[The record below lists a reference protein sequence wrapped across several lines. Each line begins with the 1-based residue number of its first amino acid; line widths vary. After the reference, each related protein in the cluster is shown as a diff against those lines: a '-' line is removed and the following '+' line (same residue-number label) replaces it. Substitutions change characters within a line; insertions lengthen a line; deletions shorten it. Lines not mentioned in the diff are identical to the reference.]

1 MQLREYQYTLISE
14 SRQALSKH
22 KHIIVQSPTGSGK
35 GVLIGSMASM
45 SIAKHNHVL
54 ILAHSEEILKQ
65 DAGHARKWGVDV
77 AEVYAK
83 TRKMPEGAECVC
95 MMAQTLRQR
104 LKKSEYWQEWLWCN
118 FKFIIIDEC
127 HRAEFDFIFNQQGID
142 RTYVVG
148 LSASPARY
156 GQMRQLGMDYG
167 AVVVGPQVKEL
178 IDLGYLCRCRLFSL
192 DAPSMDDVEWSSGRG
207 DYNLSQMAAKFK
219 SRARYVGAVENYKR
233 ICPGE
238 KTLVFCC
245 SSEQTIELTKAF
257 CEAGIEARY
266 CLSGDFDEDEEYS
279 GERKDVVDAFAHGEF
294 PVLVN
299 YGLFTTGIDIPDIK
313 VVMLM
318 FSTTSLVKYMQCLGR
333 ASRIA
338 PGKDNEFLCLDFGR
352 NYERLGRYEDD
363 REWSVWHNTGSGG
376 GVAPT
381 KECKGCGRLVPVSWT
396 ACKFCGYHF
405 PTEHEIYR
413 AELQEIVSREQDE
426 ETLEQMVA
434 RKKLAGWK
442 NDWILRD
449 ICQKNADNPKKA
461 FMAAIEVLRTAHGE
475 HISPKYWY
483 KFKEI
488 KLNKVKTDAQDSS
501 PKLF

>member
-1 MQLREYQYTLISE
+1 MIQLREYQQTLISE

-45 SIAKHNHVL
+45 SKYRVL

-65 DAGHARKWGVDV
+65 DAGHARKWGVDA
-77 AEVYAK
+77 AEVFAK
-83 TRKMPEGAECVC
+83 TRKLPTEKCCC
-95 MMAQTLRQR
+95 MMVQTLRQR
-104 LKKSEYWQEWLWCN
+104 LKKPEWYEWFCS
-118 FKFIIIDEC
+118 FGFFILDEC
-127 HRAEFDFIFNQQGID
+127 HRAEFDFLFEQPVIINLF
-142 RTYVVG
+142 VVG

-156 GQMRQLGMDYG
+156 GQMRQFGLDYG
-167 AVVVGPQVKEL
+167 AIVIGPQVK
-178 IDLGYLCRCRLFSL
+178 DLVASGYLCRCRLFSL
-192 DAPSMDDVEWSSGRG
+192 DAPSMDDVEWSYGRG

-257 CEAGIEARY
+257 CEDGIEARY
-266 CLSGDFDEDEEYS
+266 CLSGDFDEDDEYS
-279 GERKDVVDAFAHGEF
+279 GERKDVVDAFARGDF

-299 YGLFTTGIDIPDIK
+299 FGLFTTGIDIPDIK

-318 FSTTSLVKYMQCLGR
+318 FSTTSLVKYLQCLGR

-338 PGKDNEFLCLDFGR
+338 DGKNGEFICLDFGR

-363 REWSVWHNTGSGG
+363 REWGVWHNTSAGG

-381 KECKGCGRLVPVSWT
+381 KICPQCGKMVPISWT
-396 ACKFCGYHF
+396 DCQFCGYHW
-405 PTEHEIYR
+405 PTQHEVFQ
-413 AELQEIVSREQDE
+413 AELQEIVAENDE
-426 ETLEQMVA
+426 ETIEGYVA
-434 RKKLAGWK
+434 RKKLENWK

-449 ICQKNADNPKKA
+449 ICQKHPDDMKGA
-461 FMAAIEVLRTAHGE
+461 FMKAIEILRTAHGE
-475 HISPKYWY
+475 NISPKYWY
-483 KFKEI
+483 FFKEH
-488 KLNKVKTDAQDSS
+488 KLGRVKKKGGDGSQ
-501 PKLF
+501 KLF